1 MYNRDNT
8 REKDK
13 KMQNDL
19 LYMARSLGFDGDSR
33 EDLDRL
39 CDEHGMSDEMR
50 QQMVNE
56 YEQGYFDH

>member
-1 MYNRDNT
+1 
-8 REKDK
+8 
-13 KMQNDL
+13 MQNDL